1 MLAECRYAYIW
12 ADGVYLG
19 AGVHKEKTALLC
31 VVGAREDGVKELLGM
46 ELGYRESTESWSGV
60 LRSLRDRGMSPPL
73 LAVGDGA
80 LGLWAALDEV
90 FPTAG
95 HQRCWNHRTLNVQ
108 SCRRRCMRRL
118 GARVEGYVCCADRA
132 ECERL
137 QDEYVAD
144 LRQKVGAM
152 LPRRFFGTGS
162 RS

>member
-1 MLAECRYAYIW
+1 
-12 ADGVYLG
+12 
-19 AGVHKEKTALLC
+19 
-31 VVGAREDGVKELLGM
+31 
-46 ELGYRESTESWSGV
+46 
-60 LRSLRDRGMSPPL
+60 MSPPL

-108 SCRRRCMRRL
+108 SRLPKALHAEARRQLRDMSV
-118 GARVEGYVCCADRA
+118 APTRA

-144 LRQKVGAM
+144 LRAEGRAM